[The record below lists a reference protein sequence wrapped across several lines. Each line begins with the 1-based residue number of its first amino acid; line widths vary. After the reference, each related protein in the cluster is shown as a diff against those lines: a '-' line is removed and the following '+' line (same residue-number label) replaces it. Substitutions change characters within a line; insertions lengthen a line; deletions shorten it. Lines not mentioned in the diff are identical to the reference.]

1 MDMNEYLIEHMV
13 SGRLSDLHA
22 AAEQQRLARIGAPS
36 GSYVRVALGLALIR
50 LGTWALGPT
59 HRPLASRTS

>member
-13 SGRLSDLHA
+13 SGRLSDLRE
-22 AAEQQRLARIGAPS
+22 AAEQQRLARLGAPT
-36 GSYVRVALGLALIR
+36 GRHVRVALGLALIR
-50 LGTWALGPT
+50 LGTWALGPA

>member
-13 SGRLSDLHA
+13 SVRLSELHEA
-22 AAEQQRLARIGAPS
+22 AARQSLARAAGPARPS
-36 GSYVRVALGLALIR
+36 VRVALGLALIR
-50 LGTWALGPT
+50 LGTWALGPA